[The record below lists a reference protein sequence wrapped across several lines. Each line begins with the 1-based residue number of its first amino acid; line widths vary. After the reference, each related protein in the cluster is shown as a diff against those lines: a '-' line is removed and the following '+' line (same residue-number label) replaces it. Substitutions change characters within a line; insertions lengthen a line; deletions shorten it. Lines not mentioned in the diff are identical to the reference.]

1 MSIISLA
8 EFGMANGGG
17 DGGATIL
24 DLPSGALRSPFQFF
38 FILFLTSPPVVSRRL
53 FNFFIFL
60 FITILDL
67 PSGAVFSYRLL
78 DFSKMYN
85 SQTFLQLYSTTTPLH
100 WERGRERARGRE

>member
-38 FILFLTSPPVVSRRL
+38 I
-53 FNFFIFL
+53 FIF
-60 FITILDL
+60 FTILDIRS
-67 PSGAVFSYRLL
+67 SGAVLSSRLF

-85 SQTFLQLYSTTTPLH
+85 SQMFLQLYSPTEGEGGRKC
-100 WERGRERARGRE
+100 ERGRE